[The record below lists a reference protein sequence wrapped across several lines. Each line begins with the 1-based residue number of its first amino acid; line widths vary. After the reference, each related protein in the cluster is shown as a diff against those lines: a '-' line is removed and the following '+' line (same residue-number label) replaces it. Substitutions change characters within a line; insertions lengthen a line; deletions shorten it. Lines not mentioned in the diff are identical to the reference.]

1 MSTIVNHHNSVD
13 ILNPEIL
20 FAQNKQKPKKVKI
33 LDIVSNPK
41 TKQHE
46 LTLESQLFS
55 EEPVNVSV
63 HGNKLNLIVSE
74 LVDVSRSTKLQHY
87 NWQSYFYQSYTRMQN
102 ITVFLPGDNFFMIRS
117 FLIPEKFLL
126 KIILGQLIHN

>member
-13 ILNPEIL
+13 ILNPGIL
-20 FAQNKQKPKKVKI
+20 FAQNKQEPEKVKI
-33 LDIVSNPK
+33 LDFVSNPEM
-41 TKQHE
+41 QQQE
-46 LTLESQLFS
+46 LTLQSQFFT

-74 LVDVSRSTKLQHY
+74 LVDVSRSTKFQHY

-102 ITVFLPGDNFFMIRS
+102 ITVFLPGDNFFIIKS
-117 FLIPEKFLL
+117 FLVPEKFLL
-126 KIILGQLIHN
+126 KIILGQLIKN